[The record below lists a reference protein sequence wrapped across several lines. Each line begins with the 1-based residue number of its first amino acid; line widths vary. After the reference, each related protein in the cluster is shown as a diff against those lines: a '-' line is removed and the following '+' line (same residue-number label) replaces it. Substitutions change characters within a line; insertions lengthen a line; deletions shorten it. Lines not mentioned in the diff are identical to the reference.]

1 MRARLLNLW
10 DFFRT
15 GFWFIPTLLI
25 LGAILLAIFVPLID
39 HYAAAADLVP
49 EWLQTS
55 ADTYRSTLTALA
67 SGMLT
72 VASVVFSVTVVT
84 LSLTTSQF
92 GPRLLR
98 NLLEQ
103 NVTQASVGGC
113 LACSVY
119 CLMLLWRIDSLEKD
133 GTPPHLSVF
142 LATVLTVCAIS
153 LAVYFIHRVARSVQ
167 SMNVVTDVARDL
179 DGAMQRLFP
188 EKWESVPEREQQ
200 LDQLRKR
207 FENEEAVAVA
217 ARNEGYLQTI
227 NVQYLNKLAA
237 ENGLV
242 IEVLD
247 KPGSF
252 LIEGHEVAR
261 YLDGEEVEKERDE
274 ESLEKRIAD
283 AFIVGNQR
291 TPRQDLEC
299 AVDEL
304 VEIAVRALSPGI
316 NDPFTAVA
324 SVDRLTATLC
334 RLAGRDLRW
343 SLYTDD
349 DQEQRVLFAPLEY
362 RRVLATAFNL
372 IRQYGASSVSVSIRQ
387 LESLATIAG
396 CTSEDAHLAA
406 IRDQAEMIL
415 AGCEKQDYCEG
426 DFEDIRARYDAAI
439 AACEEAEER

>member
-25 LGAILLAIFVPLID
+25 LGAILLAIFVPIVD
-39 HYAAAADLVP
+39 YYANQENLVP
-49 EWLQTS
+49 DWLKTS

-103 NVTQASVGGC
+103 NVTQATVGGC
-113 LACSVY
+113 LASSVY

-133 GTPPHLSVF
+133 GAPPHLSVF
-142 LATVLTVCAIS
+142 LATLMTVAAIAM
-153 LAVYFIHRVARSVQ
+153 AVFFIHRVARSVQ
-167 SMNVVTDVARDL
+167 SMNVVTDVSRDL

-188 EKWESVPEREQQ
+188 EKWESRPDREKQ
-200 LDQLRKR
+200 LDELRDR
-207 FENEEAVAVA
+207 FENEEATSVA
-217 ARNEGYLQTI
+217 ASKEGYLQAI
-227 NVQYLNKLAA
+227 NVSYLDKLAE

-242 IEVLD
+242 IQVLD
-247 KPGSF
+247 KPGAF
-252 LIEGHEVAR
+252 LIAGYEVAR
-261 YLDGEEVEKERDE
+261 FLDGEPQGGEQEGDE
-274 ESLEKRIAD
+274 SIQERIAA

-299 AVDEL
+299 AVEEL

-324 SVDRLTATLC
+324 SIDRLTATLC
-334 RLAGRDLRW
+334 RLAERDLRS
-343 SLYTDD
+343 SLQTGDD
-349 DQEQRVLFAPLEY
+349 TQRILFAPLAY
-362 RRVLATAFNL
+362 SSVLEAAFNM
-372 IRQYGASSVSVSIRQ
+372 IRQYGASSVSVSIRL
-387 LESLATIAG
+387 LEGLEKIAG
-396 CTSEDAHLAA
+396 HTTDSSQREAV
-406 IRDQAEMIL
+406 RRQAEMVL
-415 AGCEKQDYCEG
+415 AECEKQDFTEG
-426 DFEDIRARYDAAI
+426 DMDDLRGRHERVLAAI
-439 AACEEAEER
+439 ESAGD